1 MDESTQQRPTP
12 VSPAER
18 RAAAPAGAASSPP
31 AVSTRFRSLSD
42 PESLREFAKNLR
54 EGIYITTRD
63 GRILDA
69 NGAFLEIAGVESLTD
84 LDKLG
89 AVGMY
94 ADPERRDQQ
103 VRLLEADGSV
113 REFEI
118 QLRRP
123 DGQTRT
129 VLDTCHLVRDPD
141 TGEAFIHGILIDIT
155 SRKAL
160 EASLLELSTH
170 DPLTG
175 ALNRRCLTD
184 VEVEMARDPSAKCGC
199 IFVDIDHF
207 KLYNDRWG
215 HQEGDEVLRRMA
227 RFLMRYVRAEEAVVR
242 IGGDEFVILLRGRDA
257 DSTKLVADRLR
268 IEALERAPV
277 PFSLG
282 WATREAGES
291 LMHVLDRADQ
301 SLMAV
306 RVIKRQT
313 DPRQHLAI
321 APPVHA
327 RS

>member
-1 MDESTQQRPTP
+1 MDESTQLRPKP

-18 RAAAPAGAASSPP
+18 RAAAPTGAGSQTP
-31 AVSTRFRSLSD
+31 AGSTRLRSLSD

-63 GRILDA
+63 GQILDA
-69 NGAFLEIAGVESLTD
+69 NAAFLEIAGVASLAE
-84 LDKLG
+84 LGKVG

-94 ADPERRDQQ
+94 ADPEQRQEQLRR
-103 VRLLEADGSV
+103 LETDGSV

-118 QLRRP
+118 ALQRP

-129 VLDTCHLVRDPD
+129 VLDSCHLVRDPD
-141 TGEAFIHGILIDIT
+141 TGEAFMHGILIDIT

-160 EASLLELSTH
+160 EASLVELSTH

-184 VEVEMARDPSAKCGC
+184 IEAELARDPSAKCGC

-282 WATREAGES
+282 WATREAGEP
-291 LMHVLDRADQ
+291 LMHALDRADQ

-313 DPRQHLAI
+313 DPRQQI
-321 APPVHA
+321 AVLPP

>member
-1 MDESTQQRPTP
+1 MDQ
-12 VSPAER
+12 VSR
-18 RAAAPAGAASSPP
+18 
-31 AVSTRFRSLSD
+31 TRFRSLSD
-42 PESLREFAKNLR
+42 PESLREFAQNIR

-63 GRILDA
+63 GEVLDA
-69 NGAFLEIAGVESLTD
+69 NPAFLEIAGVKSLAE
-84 LDKLG
+84 LG
-89 AVGMY
+89 KGAAVAMY
-94 ADPERRDQQ
+94 ADPKRRHEQL
-103 VRLLEADGSV
+103 RMLEADGSV

-118 QLRRP
+118 AFLRP

-129 VLDTCHLVRDPD
+129 VLDSCHLVRDLD
-141 TGEAFIHGILIDIT
+141 TDEVFIHGILIDIT
-155 SRKAL
+155 SRKTL
-160 EASLLELSTH
+160 EASLFEMSTH

-184 VEVEMARDPSAKCGC
+184 IEAELAKDPAAPCGC

-242 IGGDEFVILLRGRDA
+242 LGGDEFVVLLRGRDA

-282 WATREAGES
+282 WATRESGES
-291 LMHVLDRADQ
+291 LMHILDRADQ

-313 DPRQHLAI
+313 DPRQQMAI
-321 APPVHA
+321 PPRV
-327 RS
+327 

>member
-1 MDESTQQRPTP
+1 LRPLLDEHSRPENPNMDQ
-12 VSPAER
+12 VS
-18 RAAAPAGAASSPP
+18 
-31 AVSTRFRSLSD
+31 STRFRSLSD
-42 PESLREFAKNLR
+42 PESLREFAQNIR

-63 GRILDA
+63 GEVLDA
-69 NGAFLEIAGVESLTD
+69 NPAFLEIAGVKSLAE
-84 LDKLG
+84 LG
-89 AVGMY
+89 KGAAVAMY
-94 ADPERRDQQ
+94 ADPARRHEQL
-103 VRLLEADGSV
+103 RMLEADGSV

-118 QLRRP
+118 ALCRP

-129 VLDTCHLVRDPD
+129 VLDSCHLVRDPD
-141 TGEAFIHGILIDIT
+141 TDEVFIHGILIDIT
-155 SRKAL
+155 SRKTL
-160 EASLLELSTH
+160 EASLVEMSTH

-175 ALNRRCLTD
+175 ALNRRCLTG
-184 VEVEMARDPSAKCGC
+184 VEAELAKDPTAPCGC

-242 IGGDEFVILLRGRDA
+242 IGGDEFVVLLRGRDA

-282 WATREAGES
+282 WATRESGES
-291 LMHVLDRADQ
+291 LMHILDRADQ

-313 DPRQHLAI
+313 DPRQQMAV
-321 APPVHA
+321 PPRA
-327 RS
+327 